1 MITTTRS
8 ISALLI
14 ATLVLWAAPA
24 PAVEDPEP
32 DAQSKDTVAWDEDWE
47 RFRWWEYAA
56 STTLMAAGFVAQ
68 FILPAPDS
76 GPSGGVLFDEA
87 LYEALAPQKQSVW
100 DTHALVSDVTFYGSM
115 GYRAADALIAGL
127 AHDAWDVAWQMFMMD
142 FESFSLIASS
152 LWVPQYLGLGRER
165 PIFTTCGESD
175 RIGDECENNDI
186 RYRSFY
192 GGHPAV
198 AMSAAGSTCVHHYF
212 LPLYGGGAADVVAC
226 GAMLGVAAM
235 TGVER
240 VVAGKH
246 WPTDVLVGWGIGAA
260 TGFLVPLSLHYGF
273 DRDPEPTAN
282 QLKLSL
288 VPVAYGGD
296 HLGASLS
303 GRF

>member
-1 MITTTRS
+1 MNITTRS
-8 ISALLI
+8 LSALI
-14 ATLVLWAAPA
+14 ACLLLCTAAPA
-24 PAVEDPEP
+24 FAVEDPDPE
-32 DAQSKDTVAWDEDWE
+32 AESSQTVAWDEDWE

-56 STTLMAAGFVAQ
+56 STTLMAAGFVSH
-68 FILPAPDS
+68 FLLPAPDS
-76 GPSGGVLFDEA
+76 GPSGGILFDEA
-87 LYEALAPQKQSVW
+87 IYEALAPEKQQVW
-100 DTHALVSDVTFYGSM
+100 RTHALISDATFYGSM
-115 GYRAADALIAGL
+115 GYRAVDALIAGI

-165 PIFTTCGESD
+165 PIFTTCGEAD
-175 RIGDECENNDI
+175 RIGDECEDNDI

-192 GGHPAV
+192 AGHPAV
-198 AMSAAGSTCVHHYF
+198 AMSAAGSTCVHHAF
-212 LPLYGGGAADVVAC
+212 LPLYGGGAADVFAC
-226 GAMLGVAAM
+226 GAMLGVAAV

-273 DRDPEPTAN
+273 EQDEEVAAN
-282 QLKLSL
+282 PLKLRL